1 MKAINSLL
9 VALATG
15 LLLTACAQQ
24 TELIPTKGQSAERY
38 NQDRTAC
45 IKESN
50 KYYGNSGGDPSE
62 SDVFLE
68 CMEAKGY
75 QIKQKF

>member
-1 MKAINSLL
+1 MKNIHSILISLL
-9 VALATG
+9 TG
-15 LLLTACAQQ
+15 LVLTACAQQ

-38 NQDRTAC
+38 NQDRETC
-45 IKESN
+45 IRESN
-50 KYYGNSGGDPSE
+50 KYYGKSSGIPSD

-68 CMEAKGY
+68 CMKAKGY

>member
-1 MKAINSLL
+1 M
-9 VALATG
+9 
-15 LLLTACAQQ
+15 LTACAQQ
-24 TELIPTKGQSAERY
+24 TELIPTNGQSAERY

-50 KYYGNSGGDPSE
+50 AYYGNNGGAPTE

-68 CMEAKGY
+68 CMKAKGY
-75 QIKQKF
+75 QIKQKL

>member
-9 VALATG
+9 VSLATG

-68 CMEAKGY
+68 CMKAKGY

>member
-68 CMEAKGY
+68 CMKAKGY